1 MLGELLRDP
10 IAGDQSQPTAEPCRP
25 DPGRLPVR
33 APLPEV
39 LHLPTITGYIVAGL
53 LLSHS
58 VSGVIEHHTV
68 ESLGP
73 FTEVALSFIALTIG
87 GEFQLAKLRRTGSK
101 ILVITL
107 FEAVLGG
114 GLR

>member
-10 IAGDQSQPTAEPCRP
+10 IAAINHNPLLSLAVLILAGYLF
-25 DPGRLPVR
+25 GRLCQ
-33 APLPEV
+33 V

-73 FTEVALSFIALTIG
+73 FTEVA
-87 GEFQLAKLRRTGSK
+87 
-101 ILVITL
+101 
-107 FEAVLGG
+107 
-114 GLR
+114 